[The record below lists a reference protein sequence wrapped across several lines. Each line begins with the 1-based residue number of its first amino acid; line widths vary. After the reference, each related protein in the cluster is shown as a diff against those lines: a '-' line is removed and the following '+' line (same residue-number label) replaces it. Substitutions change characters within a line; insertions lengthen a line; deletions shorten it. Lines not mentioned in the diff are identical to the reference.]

1 MVSSWSPTSHC
12 GGVTTSERQI
22 GLCGS
27 DSGTGTDWIPVADL
41 GGVNFFEFFNEDNVK
56 LLDPEGSASNSK
68 KKHPLF
74 LAAIF
79 FIYCTLKTAAGGP
92 SQTFCTSD

>member
-12 GGVTTSERQI
+12 GGVTTSEQQI

-56 LLDPEGSASNSK
+56 LMDPEGSASNSK
-68 KKHPLF
+68 KSTLYFWPPFFLF
-74 LAAIF
+74 
-79 FIYCTLKTAAGGP
+79 TVH
-92 SQTFCTSD
+92 